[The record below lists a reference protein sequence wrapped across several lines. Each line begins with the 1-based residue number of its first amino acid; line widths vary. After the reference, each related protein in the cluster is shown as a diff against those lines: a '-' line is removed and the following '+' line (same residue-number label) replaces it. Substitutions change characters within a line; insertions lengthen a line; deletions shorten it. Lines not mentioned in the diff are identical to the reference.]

1 MANMVERDPGPM
13 KQFADEITEYSENMK
28 RVCNDLKSN
37 MDSARP
43 VMKDEASQ
51 KAFQKIEA
59 FAENLINS
67 LPEANRAAEK
77 LRESAKYLDQALS
90 IQI

>member
-13 KQFADEITEYSENMK
+13 KQFADDIMEYSDNMK
-28 RVCNDLKSN
+28 KVCEGLKAN

-51 KAFQKIEA
+51 KAFQKIET
-59 FAENLINS
+59 FADNLINS
-67 LPEANRAAEK
+67 LPEAQCAAEK
-77 LRESAKYLDQALS
+77 LRESAKHLDQALA

>member
-1 MANMVERDPGPM
+1 M
-13 KQFADEITEYSENMK
+13 KAFAGEIMEYADNMK
-28 RVCNDLKSN
+28 RVCSDLKAN

-59 FAENLINS
+59 FADNLISS
-67 LPEANRAAEK
+67 LPEAELAAEK
-77 LRESAKYLDQALS
+77 LRESAKYLDQALG

>member
-13 KQFADEITEYSENMK
+13 KQFADEIMEYSDKMK
-28 RVCNDLKSN
+28 RICGDLKSN

-43 VMKDEASQ
+43 VMRDDASQ
-51 KAFQKIEA
+51 RAFQKIEA
-59 FAENLINS
+59 FAENLIKS
-67 LPEANRAAEK
+67 LPEAERAAEK
-77 LRESAKYLDQALS
+77 LMESAKHSEQALA